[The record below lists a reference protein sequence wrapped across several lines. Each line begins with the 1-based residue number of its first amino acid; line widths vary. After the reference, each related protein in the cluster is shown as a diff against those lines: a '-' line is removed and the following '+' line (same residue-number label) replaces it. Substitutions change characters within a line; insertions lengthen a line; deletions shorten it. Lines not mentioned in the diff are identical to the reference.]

1 MTRSPLEDRLQRAWR
16 DDDRLARLLRP
27 LAALHGA
34 VIGLRVMLYRLGL
47 KKSAPLP
54 VPVVVVGNW
63 VVGGAGKTPTTLALL
78 DTLRRLG
85 VRAGVISRGYGRKDE
100 DQVRVLADGDR
111 AEDVG
116 DEPLLIKLRA
126 SVPVAVGRDRIA
138 AARALLAAHPDL
150 QVLVSD
156 DGLQHW
162 RLPRQLSI
170 LVFDE
175 RGLGNGRLLPAGPL
189 RQARGLPPPPGSSPD
204 ALVLYSTGR
213 PSTALPGFVGTRH
226 LAGAVALA
234 DWWRGEPCRLDRLHA
249 LRGKPLLAAAG
260 LARPQRFFDMLGE
273 QGLSFRALALPDH
286 ATLDP
291 LPWART
297 DEVVIT
303 EKDAVKLR
311 PEALQGCR
319 IWVVALDFR
328 PEPAFEEALQR
339 ELRRL
344 LPHGPSTD

>member
-1 MTRSPLEDRLQRAWR
+1 MNRAALEERLQRAWR
-16 DDDRLARLLRP
+16 DDDRLAHALQP
-27 LAALHGA
+27 LASLHGA
-34 VIGLRVMLYRLGL
+34 LLRLRVAAYRHGL
-47 KKSAPLP
+47 KKSAALP
-54 VPVVVVGNW
+54 VPVIVVGNW
-63 VVGGAGKTPTTLALL
+63 VVGGAGKTPTTLSLL
-78 DTLRRLG
+78 ETLRQLG
-85 VRAGVISRGYGRKDE
+85 LRAGVISRGYGRADE
-100 DQVRVLADGDR
+100 NEVRVIREGDR
-111 AEDVG
+111 AEQVG
-116 DEPLLIKLRA
+116 DEPLLIALRA
-126 SVPVAVGRDRIA
+126 RVPVAVGRDRIA
-138 AARALLAAHPDL
+138 AAQALLAAHPDL
-150 QVLVSD
+150 QLLVSD

-189 RQARGLPPPPGSSPD
+189 RQARPYPPTPGSTAD
-204 ALVLYSTGR
+204 QLVLYSTGR
-213 PSTALPGFVGTRH
+213 PSTALPGFLGERQ

-234 DWWRGEPCRLDRLHA
+234 DWWRGEPARLERLHA
-249 LRGKPLLAAAG
+249 LRDKPLIAAAG
-260 LARPQRFFDMLGE
+260 LARPQRFFNMLGD
-273 QGLSFRALALPDH
+273 QGLSFRALPLPDH
-286 ATLDP
+286 AALDP

-328 PEPAFEEALQR
+328 PEPAFEEALRR

-344 LPHGPSTD
+344 LPHGP

>member
-1 MTRSPLEDRLQRAWR
+1 MNRAALEHRLQRAWR
-16 DDDRLARLLRP
+16 DDDRLAHLLRP

-34 VIGLRVMLYRLGL
+34 VLRLRVALYRHGF
-47 KKSAPLP
+47 KKSATLP
-54 VPVVVVGNW
+54 VPVIVVGNW

-78 DTLRRLG
+78 DVLTRMG
-85 VRAGVISRGYGRKDE
+85 VRAGVVSRGYGRKDE
-100 DQVRVLADGDR
+100 HAVRVIADGDR

-116 DEPLLIKLRA
+116 DEPLLIRLRA
-126 SVPVAVGRDRIA
+126 RVPVAVGRDRIA
-138 AARALLAAHPDL
+138 AAHALLSAHPDT
-150 QVLVSD
+150 QILVAD

-189 RQARGLPPPPGSSPD
+189 RQARDLPPPPGSSAD
-204 ALVLYSTGR
+204 RLVLYSTGR
-213 PSTALPGFVGTRH
+213 PSTALPGYVGTRQ

-234 DWWRGEPCRLDRLHA
+234 DWWRGEPGRMDRLHA
-249 LRGKPLLAAAG
+249 LRGKALTAAAG
-260 LARPQRFFDMLGE
+260 LARPERFFDMLGE
-273 QGLSFRALALPDH
+273 QGLNFRALALPDH